1 MTLATQIGLA
11 IIAVIGF
18 VATIKALW
26 ISIHIIEKDA
36 ATRQYQNQITILHER
51 KALRDKLI
59 DIMTLPLNYPPN
71 YMRRRIQPMSMKYTE
86 PTYGLDDNLG
96 NQSQGYYRSVLN
108 DLQDLKSDISV
119 YFPTLLSQYKD
130 FIDNAQSVVS
140 SIIFHETGEIK
151 HYDLDLAKETENL
164 FQEIIDQMNILM
176 QV

>member
-18 VATIKALW
+18 AATIKALW

-36 ATRQYQNQITILHER
+36 ATRQYQNKITILHER

-71 YMRRRIQPMSMKYTE
+71 YMCRRIQPMSMKYTE
-86 PTYGLDDNLG
+86 PTYGLDDNLD

-108 DLQDLKSDISV
+108 DLQDLKSDVSV
-119 YFPTLLSQYKD
+119 YFPPLLSQYKD
-130 FIDNAQSVVS
+130 FVVNAQNVVA
-140 SIIFHETGEIK
+140 SITFHETGKIK
-151 HYDLDLAKETENL
+151 HYDLKLAKETEDL
-164 FQEIIDQMNILM
+164 FRGIIDQMNVLM